1 MLAVFI
7 PQAQLQNLT
16 INPIQLIRMIM
27 TTTITMVTT
36 ISTTITTMIL
46 NYPG

>member
-1 MLAVFI
+1 MLAVLI
-7 PQAQLQNLT
+7 PQAQLQNLA